1 MASVKVVKGGFQWEF
16 VPSFAFRGG
25 PVLTLDAKGRLTV
38 PSRYRDVLVST
49 VGGQMVVSKSHAGCL
64 ALFPRP
70 VWDAFE
76 QELARLP
83 MKHEAW
89 RRLYIGSAS
98 DVEIDGGSRVLVPP
112 ELRSW
117 AGLEREVVFM
127 GVGDKFELWD
137 KARYEAVE
145 ALAIAA
151 GLPEELQ
158 NKVAG

>member
-1 MASVKVVKGGFQWEF
+1 VSESRFQWGF

-38 PSRYRDVLVST
+38 PSRYRDVLMST
-49 VGGQMVVSKSHAGCL
+49 VEGQMVISKNHAGCL
-64 ALFPRP
+64 TLFPRP

-76 QELARLP
+76 QELVRLP
-83 MKHEAW
+83 MKHEGW
-89 RRLYIGSAS
+89 RRLYIGSAT
-98 DVEIDGGSRVLVPP
+98 DVEIDSGSRVLVPP
-112 ELRSW
+112 ELRAW

-137 KARYEAVE
+137 KARYEAGE
-145 ALAIAA
+145 AATIAG

-158 NKVAG
+158 NKVPG

>member
-1 MASVKVVKGGFQWEF
+1 MQISRILWGY

-38 PSRYRDVLVST
+38 PARYRDVLVST
-49 VGGQMVVSKSHAGCL
+49 VAGQLVIAKNPAGCL
-64 ALFPRP
+64 TLYPKP
-70 VWDAFE
+70 VWEAFE
-76 QELARLP
+76 TDIARLP
-83 MKHEAW
+83 MKFEGW

-98 DVEIDGGSRVLVPP
+98 DVEIDGASRVLIPP
-112 ELRSW
+112 ELRAW

-137 KARYEAVE
+137 KARYEAGE
-145 ALAIAA
+145 AMTIAG

-158 NKVAG
+158 NKVFG

>member
-1 MASVKVVKGGFQWEF
+1 M
-16 VPSFAFRGG
+16 
-25 PVLTLDAKGRLTV
+25 LTLDAKGRLTV
-38 PSRYRDVLVST
+38 PSRWRDVLMST
-49 VGGQMVVSKSHAGCL
+49 VSGQMVVSKNHAGSL
-64 ALFPRP
+64 SLYPRP

-76 QELARLP
+76 QDLAKLP

-89 RRLYIGSAS
+89 RRLYIGSATE
-98 DVEIDGGSRVLVPP
+98 VEIDGGSRVLVPP
-112 ELRSW
+112 ELRAW

-158 NKVAG
+158 NKVSG

>member
-1 MASVKVVKGGFQWEF
+1 VKWGF

-49 VGGQMVVSKSHAGCL
+49 VNGQMVIAKNPARCL
-64 ALFPRP
+64 TLYPKP

-76 QELARLP
+76 AELIRLP
-83 MKHEAW
+83 MKDEGW
-89 RRLYIGSAS
+89 RRLYIGSAT

-112 ELRSW
+112 ELRAW

-137 KARYEAVE
+137 KARYEAGE
-145 ALAIAA
+145 AVTIAA
-151 GLPEELQ
+151 GLPEALQ
-158 NKVAG
+158 NKVSS